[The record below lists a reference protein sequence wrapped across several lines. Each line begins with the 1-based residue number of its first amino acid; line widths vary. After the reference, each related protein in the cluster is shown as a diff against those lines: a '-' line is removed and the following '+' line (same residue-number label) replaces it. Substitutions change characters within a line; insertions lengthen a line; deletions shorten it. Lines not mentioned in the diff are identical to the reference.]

1 MSNIIVFDLDGVITS
16 EEAYWDTAG
25 LVVHELLYSP
35 RYWNVGKSS
44 AYVPV
49 QSAAESRSTSR
60 QVLPNDVI
68 ADFKARSVNSN
79 WDTCYCGFC
88 LYIITLLARL
98 SDCSSLLPLH
108 PEQADWCSSRPAL
121 YVRYFTLRK
130 ASPLGLRRDP
140 NAEGPRRVPSRG

>member
-1 MSNIIVFDLDGVITS
+1 LSNIIVFDLDGVITS

-35 RYWNVGKSS
+35 RYWNVGRAP

-49 QSAAESRSTSR
+49 QLATESRSVSR
-60 QVLPNDVI
+60 QRLPTDVI

-88 LYIITLLARL
+88 LYLIALLARL
-98 SDCSSLLPLH
+98 PDCSSLLPLR
-108 PEQADWCSSRPAL
+108 PEQADWNAAFRRAL
-121 YVRYFTLRK
+121 ADLPDERK
-130 ASPLGLRRDP
+130 SIDP
-140 NAEGPRRVPSRG
+140 ESCDIV